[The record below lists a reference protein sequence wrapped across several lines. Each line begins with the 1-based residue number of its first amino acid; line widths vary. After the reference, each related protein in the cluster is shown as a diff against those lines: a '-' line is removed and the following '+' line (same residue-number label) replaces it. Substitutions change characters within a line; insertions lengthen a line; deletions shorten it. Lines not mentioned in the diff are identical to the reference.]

1 MVPILCLGEIMGL
14 FSSIKKAFK
23 KVFKGIKKVFKKVGK
38 FIGKIAGSKWG
49 KILLTAAAIFTGGMA
64 LMAGWGAFTGTTGTF
79 MTKFVAGAKGF
90 MAGLANPIKAAKGAV
105 GAAQSGTSLAQG
117 AAQGAGALPGAAAAT
132 PLQSPVPGGG
142 GAEQLVP
149 QGGQGVL
156 PSSPVPGAEQAG
168 KLMVPAEAGGGA
180 ASTAAT
186 VADTASKAP
195 GFWDK
200 GVPGMLKGAGESL
213 VGKEGFLRTPGG
225 AYMASNMLQGYSQGK
240 MMEDQLK
247 HGSYADR
254 QWADPRQV
262 ALFREAYEGI
272 ASGSGGYLDRQRK
285 YANGVSLRTD
295 GKYQRG
301 GSRGYATGVTTGG

>member
-1 MVPILCLGEIMGL
+1 MGL

-49 KILLTAAAIFTGGMA
+49 KILLTAAAVFTGGMA

-79 MTKFVAGAKGF
+79 LTKFVAGAKGF
-90 MAGLANPIKAAKGAV
+90 VAGLANPIKAAKGAM
-105 GAAQSGTSLAQG
+105 GAAQAGTSMAQG
-117 AAQGAGALPGAAAAT
+117 AATGAGALPGAAAAT
-132 PLQSPVPGGG
+132 PLQSPIP
-142 GAEQLVP
+142 GAEQTGQLVP

-156 PSSPVPGAEQAG
+156 PNSPVPGAEQAG
-168 KLMVPAEAGGGA
+168 QLVQTGAGGSVSGVTGKA
-180 ASTAAT
+180 ASTAAN

-195 GFWDK
+195 GFWDQ
-200 GVPGMLKGAGESL
+200 GVPGMLKSAGEGL
-213 VGKEGFLRTPGG
+213 VGKDGFLRTPGG
-225 AYMASNMLQGYSQGK
+225 GYLAANMMQGYAQGK

-247 HGSYADR
+247 YGSYADR

-262 ALFREAYEGI
+262 ALFREAYQGI